1 MEQLNDIFLIA
12 QLLNR
17 DNLPI
22 IEPGIGRARHIL
34 RSFIAKTKKGGKHP
48 RRHFI
53 IRHLSQLCKH
63 IQRYDRENFRN
74 EKPAVSCN
82 AL

>member
-17 DNLPI
+17 DNLAVVKS
-22 IEPGIGRARHIL
+22 GIGGARHIL
-34 RSFIAKTKKGGKHP
+34 GRLITETKKGGKHP
-48 RRHFI
+48 RRHFM

-63 IQRYDRENFRN
+63 IQRNDRENFRN
-74 EKPAVSCN
+74 EKPAVSGN
-82 AL
+82 AF